1 MAGIWAWSRNKRR
14 QVDVFR
20 KYVAQRVGRAVGGSV
35 ANRCEPFFLNRVFV
49 LHGDLSIWMLLFQRP
64 NDVPYSGKVIE
75 AIMDIAS
82 DPIIIFAIATFAHLT
97 YASTP
102 PVELVVLSRGS
113 STSLEEEQGD
123 IQYGDG
129 GIHKVL
135 ALAALTLGCRF
146 VRFTGSHTLHDDDE
160 LVLYCG
166 PYY

>member
-1 MAGIWAWSRNKRR
+1 
-14 QVDVFR
+14 
-20 KYVAQRVGRAVGGSV
+20 
-35 ANRCEPFFLNRVFV
+35 
-49 LHGDLSIWMLLFQRP
+49 MLLFQRP

-102 PVELVVLSRGS
+102 PVEPVVLSRGS

-135 ALAALTLGCRF
+135 ALAALAVGCRF
-146 VRFTGSHTLHDDDE
+146 VRFTGSHTLHDNVE
-160 LVLYCG
+160 FVLYCG
-166 PYY
+166 PYHFTGSELRNCGVPCPVLITEEVSTPVDLALEVFRLGAFDDHRRFAGFDGW